1 MTSNLLT
8 GATGFLGRIIH
19 EHQQVRTLRLGRS
32 PQNDI
37 RCDLSREVPKLPAV
51 HTVIHNAGKA
61 HSVPRSAAE
70 AQAFFEVN
78 EQGTRNLLQGLQAHP
93 PRQFIFISTV
103 AVYGLDNGSSISE
116 AAPLLGISPY
126 AQSKINAEQ
135 AVREWC
141 QQRNIPALILRLPL
155 VYGPNPPGNLGDISK
170 MIQAGRYVRI
180 RGNKAHKS
188 IVLAEDV
195 AKLIARVDG
204 QSGTYNLTDGVH
216 PRFSDL
222 EDAIAQVH
230 EQYIRL
236 SLPLF
241 LLRLGAYAGDVFK
254 KAGLPFPLYT
264 ERLNKMTAPLTFDD
278 RKARQELNWSPE
290 PVLSQ
295 AEAILR
301 CPSA

>member
-1 MTSNLLT
+1 
-8 GATGFLGRIIH
+8 
-19 EHQQVRTLRLGRS
+19 V
-32 PQNDI
+32 
-37 RCDLSREVPKLPAV
+37 
-51 HTVIHNAGKA
+51 
-61 HSVPRSAAE
+61 HSVPQTETE
-70 AQAFFEVN
+70 AQVFFEVN
-78 EQGTRNLLQGLQAHP
+78 EQGTRNLLQGLQARP

-103 AVYGLDNGSSISE
+103 AVYGLDNGSNISE
-116 AAPLLGISPY
+116 AAPLQGSSPY

-141 QQRNIPALILRLPL
+141 QQRGIPTLILRLPL

-180 RGNKAHKS
+180 RGNKARKS
-188 IVLAEDV
+188 IVLAKDV

-222 EDAIAQVH
+222 EEAIAEVH

-236 SLPLF
+236 ALPLS

-264 ERLNKMTAPLTFDD
+264 ERLNKMTATLTFDD
-278 RKARQELNWSPE
+278 HAAQKDLGWKPQ
-290 PVLSQ
+290 PVLSK
-295 AEAILR
+295 AASIL
-301 CPSA
+301 PYS